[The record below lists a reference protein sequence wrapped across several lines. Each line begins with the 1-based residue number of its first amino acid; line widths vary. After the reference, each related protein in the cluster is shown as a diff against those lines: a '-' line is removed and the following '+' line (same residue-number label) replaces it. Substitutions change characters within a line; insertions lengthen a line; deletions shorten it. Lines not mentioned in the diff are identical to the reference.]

1 MATMLP
7 IPSSPF
13 STSTPL
19 LLTATLCLSAAA
31 LRIMGKI
38 NTLAASLIAF
48 GAIAQYFIHR
58 VNAKS
63 ALISFAAQFKYQVE
77 DLAIKKNSLDT
88 AFEEQQQRFS
98 DQKSLTQSMLESNQ
112 AHEKE
117 INRLHELIAQLE
129 EERVGLALAA
139 SMTKDS
145 SLTNSWAMVESNAQ
159 TVNEFV
165 NEEIKIVKKEIEILK
180 KEDIKDQLKG
190 NRELE
195 GALRQELQL
204 LKTKGMLEHIR
215 QMRLLLH
222 EFLPEMREAFQRAA
236 LHKHFC
242 NKFQAAVKQE
252 RALTC
257 DDLEKL
263 SQLSWEDYLG
273 DGIENIVHIEANL
286 MGIFSKIHEIVSLK
300 TNTMR
305 QM

>member
-1 MATMLP
+1 
-7 IPSSPF
+7 
-13 STSTPL
+13 
-19 LLTATLCLSAAA
+19 
-31 LRIMGKI
+31 MGKI

-63 ALISFAAQFKYQVE
+63 ALISFAAQFVYQVE
-77 DLAIKKNSLDT
+77 DLSIKKRSLAT

-117 INRLHELIAQLE
+117 INRLHDLIAQLE
-129 EERVGLALAA
+129 EERFGLALAA

-145 SLTNSWAMVESNAQ
+145 SLTNSWAMVESNIQ

-165 NEEIKIVKKEIEILK
+165 NEEIEIVKNEIEILK
-180 KEDIKDQLKG
+180 KEDIKDQPNG

-204 LKTKGMLEHIR
+204 LKTQGMLDLVHK
-215 QMRLLLH
+215 MRLLLH

-257 DDLEKL
+257 DDLKKL
-263 SQLSWEDYLG
+263 LQLSWENYSAE
-273 DGIENIVHIEANL
+273 GIERIVHIETNL
-286 MGIFSKIHEIVSLK
+286 IEIFSKIHEIVSRK
-300 TNTMR
+300 TKTMR